1 MILYLSA
8 LPALRHTVSAASRNF
23 EIMERAMR
31 LRFGIALMILCAFG
45 VGCAFDV
52 THINF
57 RPSQFMPVPGSSKQ
71 CVMKE
76 SVEITEGPCAYYS
89 RKLNKGTYWDFIGT
103 IPEGEVYK
111 PRDQVL
117 TIEASHV
124 YEAYLVLSN
133 DSLVGFYLPV
143 ERAFAPLPN
152 PKKLPIELKKGG

>member
-1 MILYLSA
+1 
-8 LPALRHTVSAASRNF
+8 
-23 EIMERAMR
+23 MR
-31 LRFGIALMILCAFG
+31 FRFSIWLLLLCAFG

-52 THINF
+52 AHINF
-57 RPSQFMPVPGSSKQ
+57 TPTQSMAVPGSPKQ
-71 CVMKE
+71 IAMKE
-76 SVEITEGPCAYYS
+76 SVEITEGPCQYYS
-89 RKLNKGTYWDFIGT
+89 RKLNRGTAWDFIGT

-117 TIEASHV
+117 TVEASHI

-152 PKKLPIELKKGG
+152 PRKLPIELKKGG